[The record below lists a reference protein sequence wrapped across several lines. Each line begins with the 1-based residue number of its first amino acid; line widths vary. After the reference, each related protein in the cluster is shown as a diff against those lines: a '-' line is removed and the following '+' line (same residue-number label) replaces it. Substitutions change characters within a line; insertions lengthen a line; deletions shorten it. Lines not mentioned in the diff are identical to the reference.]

1 MLTIVPK
8 LTEQL
13 RARAARGCMGAA
25 LRRVA
30 GWLTGD
36 RLTIASA
43 VAGALGIALVA
54 LAQDESF
61 DWTRIIGALLVSA
74 SGSASACVLVS
85 LSRCAGARSAG
96 WPPGVSPSRCSSWSC
111 WSLQWPVGLAALL
124 AGAVDASGEE
134 PGWLVALGTA
144 LGVVM
149 LLGVLAGG
157 WMAARSVIGA
167 GGAAASNPHVALGDE
182 DSTP

>member
-1 MLTIVPK
+1 MTSVG
-8 LTEQL
+8 T
-13 RARAARGCMGAA
+13 A
-25 LRRVA
+25 LRRLA

-74 SGSASACVLVS
+74 SGIGFGVRFGFAEPLRWRTFSWLAAWRVAVALFIVVVLV
-85 LSRCAGARSAG
+85 APVA
-96 WPPGVSPSRCSSWSC
+96 
-111 WSLQWPVGLAALL
+111 VGLASLL
-124 AGAVDASGEE
+124 VGAFDAIGDE

-167 GGAAASNPHVALGDE
+167 GGAAVSTPHVALGDE

>member
-1 MLTIVPK
+1 V
-8 LTEQL
+8 
-13 RARAARGCMGAA
+13 GAA
-25 LRRVA
+25 LRRLA
-30 GWLTGD
+30 GWLAGD
-36 RLTIASA
+36 RLTSASA
-43 VAGALGIALVA
+43 FAGALGIALVA

-74 SGSASACVLVS
+74 SGIGFGVRFGFAEPLRWRALSWLGARRALAAVFIVVVLV
-85 LSRCAGARSAG
+85 A
-96 WPPGVSPSRCSSWSC
+96 
-111 WSLQWPVGLAALL
+111 PVAIGLTALL
-124 AGAVDASGEE
+124 AGAFDAAGDER
-134 PGWLVALGTA
+134 GWLVALGTA

-167 GGAAASNPHVALGDE
+167 GGAAVSNPHVALEDE